1 MLMNVV
7 TVLSVLL
14 CSLDIVASFSINYKE
29 DKEKVLLLLKK
40 DNHNIG
46 NNKNF
51 WKCYYSKDFI

>member
-1 MLMNVV
+1 MLQYP
-7 TVLSVLL
+7 L

-29 DKEKVLLLLKK
+29 DKEKVLPLLKK

-46 NNKNF
+46 NKNF